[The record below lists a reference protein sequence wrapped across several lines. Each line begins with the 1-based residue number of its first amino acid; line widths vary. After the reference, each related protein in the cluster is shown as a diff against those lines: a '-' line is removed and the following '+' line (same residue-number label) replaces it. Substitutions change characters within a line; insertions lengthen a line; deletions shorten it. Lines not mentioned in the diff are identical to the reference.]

1 MEQDTHEKIGPFI
14 AQLRKEHQMTQR
26 ELAERLHI
34 TDKAVSKWERG
45 LSCPDISLL
54 PSIAKILDVTTSEL
68 LDGRRG
74 KEEAKDVEQSVDNAL
89 QYAGASVVS
98 RVKSLRG
105 LWSTLFSLLL
115 VLSGGV
121 CALCDLLLSGG
132 FTWSLIPILSI
143 VLAWLVLFPVIRWGG
158 NGVIGTLAA
167 LTVCILPFLYVLDL
181 LIPAGG
187 LVFSIGAPIAAVSA
201 VYLWAVFSLFRRR
214 RERKLLAGVLALL
227 LMLPVDV
234 AVNVVLKEPLLDPWD
249 LLAFAILAI
258 LAAALWLRDRARREK
273 SHR

>member
-74 KEEAKDVEQSVDNAL
+74 EEEAKDVEQSVDNAL
-89 QYAGASVVS
+89 QYAGVSVVS
-98 RVKSLRG
+98 RMRSLRG

-115 VLSGGV
+115 VLGGGV

-158 NGVIGTLAA
+158 GGVAAGLAA
-167 LTVCILPFLYVLDL
+167 LTVGIFPFLYVLNL

-201 VYLWAVFSLFRRR
+201 VYLWAVFALFRRR

-234 AVNVVLKEPLLDPWD
+234 AVNAVLKEPLLDPWD

>member
-1 MEQDTHEKIGPFI
+1 MDAKATG
-14 AQLRKEHQMTQR
+14 QLITARRKALGLSQA

-54 PSIAKILDVTTSEL
+54 PAIAKILDVTTSEL

-74 KEEAKDVEQSVDNAL
+74 EEEAKDVEQSVDNAL
-89 QYAGASVVS
+89 QYAGVSVVS
-98 RVKSLRG
+98 RMRSLRG
-105 LWSTLFSLLL
+105 LWSALFSLLL
-115 VLSGGV
+115 VLGGGV
-121 CALCDLLLSGG
+121 CAVCDLVLSGG
-132 FTWSLIPILSI
+132 LTWSRIPILSI
-143 VLAWLVLFPVIRWGG
+143 VLAWLVLFPILRWGG
-158 NGVIGTLAA
+158 SGVIGTLAA

-187 LVFSIGAPIAAVSA
+187 FVFSIGAPIAAVSA
-201 VYLWAVFSLFRRR
+201 IYLWAVFALFRRR

-249 LLAFAILAI
+249 LLAFVILAI